1 MKNYKMKKQKED
13 TSAKRLARVERYI
26 NTHRGDIK
34 FSQGVVSYTPTV
46 GGNNTYFSG
55 MGVGDS
61 AETRTGLRINLHTFQ
76 VNINYKMTANCNVRF
91 LVVRD
96 LMNQGVVPGILEVLE
111 NASVISPINYYNFV
125 AQKRF
130 VLHKDFTRSFTVGG
144 KLFDTSLNKFK
155 LDVPI
160 HYGGNGALIADA
172 RKNALFVYCVT
183 DTASAGNVDIF
194 TRLDFTDE

>member
-1 MKNYKMKKQKED
+1 MTKINKNNMKNTNDKRI
-13 TSAKRLARVERYI
+13 AKLEQYI
-26 NTHRGDIK
+26 NTHKGDVK
-34 FSQGVVSYTPTV
+34 YMQGVVSYTPTT

-55 MGVGDS
+55 LAVGDN
-61 AETRTGLRINLHTFQ
+61 AESRTGLRINLHSFH
-76 VNINYKMTANCNVRF
+76 VNINYQMTASSNVRIII
-91 LVVRD
+91 VRD
-96 LMNQGVVPGILEVLE
+96 LMNQGVVPGLLEVLE
-111 NASVISPINYYNFV
+111 NASVISPHNYYNTI

-130 VLHKDFTRSFTVGG
+130 IIHKDFTRHFTVGG

-160 HYGGNGALIADA
+160 TYGGTGALIADA

-183 DTASAGNVDIF
+183 DTASAGTVAIF